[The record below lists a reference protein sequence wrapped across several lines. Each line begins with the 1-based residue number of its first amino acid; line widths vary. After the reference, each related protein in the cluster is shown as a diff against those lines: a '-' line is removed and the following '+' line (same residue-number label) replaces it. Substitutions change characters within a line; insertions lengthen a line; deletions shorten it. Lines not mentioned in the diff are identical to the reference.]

1 MSAWSYR
8 TAVRRMARGIKIG
21 AKGRGRNCVLFWIL
35 LHSGYRSVLFAVF
48 DDFLTFRGCSVKL
61 ATLADRLYFDKKD
74 YELLGIVN
82 DVLQD
87 DDAPNLKSLL
97 TPYLHPHGIKEM
109 AATTGLRIAYAVVR
123 LFRSLERTDVE
134 ERLRTL
140 RALREEIYS
149 MSGVALRNNTARVL
163 LQIMK
168 ELVRAED
175 EGVKLELARDFR
187 DAATG
192 RPRAIARQ
200 LRMYHLVEMPEAWNQ
215 IAFDDHVHDANTKGR
230 KSATHLI
237 MDAWIKGIRRLRV
250 IYYNSL
256 TPEVAEELMRAA
268 EIMEVDVR
276 VGLEFSP
283 RFRGR
288 YIRLIWTPRGFTDT
302 RDFLE
307 FIRQPDV
314 REFMDEGRRASD
326 FKQAYIF
333 AMLEA
338 FNARH
343 RLEINRRFGVLM
355 PELSPDDLLHLVGT
369 GQPSLHHLGKLIHDS
384 LLPLFRERLDDLHDC
399 CAFGGDA
406 QRRAAQELAADM
418 NRFDTEAIIEGY
430 LRPALNPDL
439 FNPFVPTDDDQAP
452 PLLRASLP
460 ELLVRLERLHARFRI
475 TLGISGL
482 WAEDVLELLDQARG
496 RITRLEAFNFK
507 DAAYGRCPDQG
518 HILELQSA
526 LNSGNAVRLKRC
538 VMDIVHRVEDDP
550 ERDPDQKAALRKI
563 LEELEHFR
571 GYYRNTMLKS
581 RIGTDSTGGSAKVPG
596 MGLVVVDSLP
606 KKSRRQVEHLG
617 GKFHNR
623 LEDVGESPPVRT
635 PVPLQGP
642 SRGGVAN
649 SGRRCIP
656 IRIDLALRRTY
667 SPGRR
672 GQDQIYCLGLG
683 LGEQAAQSFWRRLF
697 RPVTEEWLVEGYR
710 CVPPHQ
716 SNIRLL
722 GGYANEADK
731 KLILDCAAVSKA
743 RERPH
748 SRYLNT
754 HLKNG
759 LKILCGFVPAF
770 ATFALT
776 KDWWVLAYFG
786 ALIWFGITG
795 VRNII
800 QAVLGAGGLRRTP
813 FLHWSEYVK
822 WNRIADS
829 LMYTGFSVPLLDLLV
844 KTMLLDRGMGITTE
858 SGPLALYTVMAL
870 VNGLYLAG
878 HNLFRGLPKAAAVGN
893 LFRTVLSI
901 PLALLLNFL
910 VGFALGAAGVPAVGA
925 VLQNWAAVISK
936 LASDIVAGF
945 IEGLAD
951 RAVNFRERTLDYAAK
966 LRRMFDV
973 YASLELRNPDTEVL
987 SVLEKPE
994 RFVCAATREEE
1005 SLNQAVIVNA
1015 LDLMYFWMYQ
1025 PRARHVLER
1034 LMRQMSQ
1041 EERRVF
1047 LLSQYVLQ
1055 RERDISQLFLDGLVG
1070 KNFSRALAFY
1080 LHNWRDY
1087 LEDLQRMAI
1096 RLPSAEKVASQTH

>member
-1 MSAWSYR
+1 MKLS
-8 TAVRRMARGIKIG
+8 
-21 AKGRGRNCVLFWIL
+21 
-35 LHSGYRSVLFAVF
+35 
-48 DDFLTFRGCSVKL
+48 TFV
-61 ATLADRLYFDKKD
+61 DRLYFDRKD
-74 YELLGIVN
+74 FELLAIVN
-82 DVLQD
+82 DVLQGED
-87 DDAPNLKSLL
+87 EPNLKSLL

-109 AATTGLRIAYAVVR
+109 AASTGLRVAYAVVR
-123 LFRSLERTDVE
+123 LFRSLERSDVE

-140 RALREEIYS
+140 QALREEIFS

-175 EGVKLELARDFR
+175 ESAKLQLARDFR

-200 LRMYHLVEMPEAWNQ
+200 LRKYHLVEMPEAWNQ

-288 YIRLIWTPRGFTDT
+288 YLRLIWTPRGFTDT
-302 RDFLE
+302 RDFLG

-314 REFMDEGRRASD
+314 QEFMDEGRRASD
-326 FKQAYIF
+326 FKQAYVF
-333 AMLEA
+333 AVLDA
-338 FNARH
+338 FNETH
-343 RLEINRRFGVLM
+343 RLEITRRFGVLM
-355 PELSPDDLLHLVGT
+355 PELSRDDLLHLVGT

-384 LLPLFRERLDDLHDC
+384 LLSLFRERLDDLHEC
-399 CAFGGDA
+399 CAFGGDD
-406 QRRAAQELAADM
+406 QRRAAMELAEDM
-418 NRFDTEAIIEGY
+418 NRFDAEAVIEGY
-430 LRPALNPDL
+430 LRPARNPKL
-439 FNPFVPTDDDQAP
+439 FNPFVPADDDQAP
-452 PLLRASLP
+452 SLLRASLP
-460 ELLVRLERLHARFRI
+460 ELLARLERLHARFRI
-475 TLGISGL
+475 TLGLSGL

-496 RITRLEAFNFK
+496 RITRLESFNFK
-507 DAAYGRCPDQG
+507 DAVYGRCPD
-518 HILELQSA
+518 HVRILELQAA
-526 LNSGNAVRLKRC
+526 LNSGNAVRLKRL
-538 VMDIVHRVEDDP
+538 VMDIVHRVEGDP
-550 ERDPDQKAALRKI
+550 ERDSGQKAALRKI

-581 RIGTDSTGGSAKVPG
+581 RIGTDSTGGSAKIPG
-596 MGLVVVDSLP
+596 MGLVVVDTLP
-606 KKSRRQVEHLG
+606 KKSRRQVEHLRG
-617 GKFHNR
+617 EPENR
-623 LEDVGESPPVRT
+623 LGSAHGSTPLNALGTVQES
-635 PVPLQGP
+635 
-642 SRGGVAN
+642 SRACVSGN
-649 SGRRCIP
+649 GRRCIP
-656 IRIDLALRRTY
+656 IRIDVALRRTY
-667 SPGRR
+667 SLGRR
-672 GQDQIYCLGLG
+672 NQGQSRCLGLG
-683 LGEQAAQSFWRRLF
+683 FGLGEQVTRSLSRRLL
-697 RPVTEEWLVEGYR
+697 RPVSEEWLVEGYR
-710 CVPPHQ
+710 CVPPDQ

-722 GGYANEADK
+722 GGYASEEEK
-731 KLILDCAAVSKA
+731 KLRLDCTATSKA
-743 RERPH
+743 KERPH

-754 HLKNG
+754 HLKNW

-822 WNRIADS
+822 WNRISDS

-844 KTMLLDRGMGITTE
+844 KTMLLDRGMGITAE
-858 SGPLALYTVMAL
+858 SGPMALYAVMAV

-893 LFRTVLSI
+893 LFRTILSI
-901 PLALLLNFL
+901 PLALILNFL
-910 VGFALGAAGVPAVGA
+910 LGFALGAAGVPAVGV

-951 RAVNFRERTLDYAAK
+951 RAVNFRERSLDYAAK

-973 YASLELRNPDTEVL
+973 YAGLELRHPDTEVL

-1005 SLNQAVIVNA
+1005 SLNLAVIVNA

-1080 LHNWRDY
+1080 LHGWRGY
-1087 LEDLQRMAI
+1087 LEDIQRLAVH
-1096 RLPSAEKVASQTH
+1096 LPSAERGGRPASC

>member
-1 MSAWSYR
+1 M
-8 TAVRRMARGIKIG
+8 
-21 AKGRGRNCVLFWIL
+21 
-35 LHSGYRSVLFAVF
+35 
-48 DDFLTFRGCSVKL
+48 
-61 ATLADRLYFDKKD
+61 DRLYFDRKD
-74 YELLGIVN
+74 FELLAIVN
-82 DVLQD
+82 DVLQGED
-87 DDAPNLKSLL
+87 EPNLKSLL

-109 AATTGLRIAYAVVR
+109 AASTGLRVAYAVVR
-123 LFRSLERTDVE
+123 LFRSLERSDVE

-140 RALREEIYS
+140 RALREEIFS

-175 EGVKLELARDFR
+175 EGVKLQLARDFR

-200 LRMYHLVEMPEAWNQ
+200 LRKYHLVEMPEAWNQ

-250 IYYNSL
+250 IYYNFL

-288 YIRLIWTPRGFTDT
+288 YLRLIWTPRGFTDT

-314 REFMDEGRRASD
+314 QEFMGEGRRASD
-326 FKQAYIF
+326 FKQAYVF
-333 AMLEA
+333 AVLDA
-338 FNARH
+338 FNVTH

-355 PELSPDDLLHLVGT
+355 PELSRDDLLHLVGT

-384 LLPLFRERLDDLHDC
+384 LLSLFRERLDDLHEC

-406 QRRAAQELAADM
+406 QRRAAMELAEEM
-418 NRFDTEAIIEGY
+418 NRFDAEVVIEDY
-430 LRPALNPDL
+430 LRPARNPKL
-439 FNPFVPTDDDQAP
+439 FNPFVPADDDQAP
-452 PLLRASLP
+452 LLLRASLP
-460 ELLVRLERLHARFRI
+460 ELLAHLERLHARFRI
-475 TLGISGL
+475 TLGLSGL
-482 WAEDVLELLDQARG
+482 WAEDVLELLGQARG
-496 RITRLEAFNFK
+496 RITRLESFNFK
-507 DAAYGRCPDQG
+507 DAAYGRCPDQIR
-518 HILELQSA
+518 ILELQSA

-538 VMDIVHRVEDDP
+538 VMDIVYRAEDDL
-550 ERDPDQKAALRKI
+550 ERDPGQKAALRKI

-596 MGLVVVDSLP
+596 MGLVVVDTLP
-606 KKSRRQVEHLG
+606 KKSRRQVERLG
-617 GKFHNR
+617 GEPEKA
-623 LEDVGESPPVRT
+623 LEAIVGRNSASGPVALQES
-635 PVPLQGP
+635 
-642 SRGGVAN
+642 SRGCITGN
-649 SGRRCIP
+649 GRRCIP
-656 IRIDLALRRTY
+656 IRIDVALRRTY
-667 SPGRR
+667 SPGHS
-672 GQDQIYCLGLG
+672 GQGQSPCLGMG
-683 LGEQAAQSFWRRLF
+683 LRENAPRSFWCRLF

-710 CVPPHQ
+710 FVPPDQ

-722 GGYANEADK
+722 GGYAREEEK
-731 KLILDCAAVSKA
+731 KLRLDCAAASKDK
-743 RERPH
+743 ECPH
-748 SRYLNT
+748 PRYLNT
-754 HLKNG
+754 HLKNW

-844 KTMLLDRGMGITTE
+844 KTMLLDRGMGITVE
-858 SGPLALYTVMAL
+858 SGPVALYAVMAV
-870 VNGLYLAG
+870 VNGMYLAG

-893 LFRTVLSI
+893 LFRTILSI
-901 PLALLLNFL
+901 PLALVLNFL
-910 VGFALGAAGVPAVGA
+910 LGFALGAAGVPAVGM

-951 RAVNFRERTLDYAAK
+951 RAVNFRERTLDYTAK
-966 LRRMFDV
+966 LRQMFDV
-973 YASLELRNPDTEVL
+973 YASLELRHPDSEVL

-1005 SLNQAVIVNA
+1005 SLNLAVVVNA

-1025 PRARHVLER
+1025 PRARHVLEW

-1080 LHNWRDY
+1080 LHGWREY
-1087 LEDLQRMAI
+1087 LEDIQRLAVH
-1096 RLPSAEKVASQTH
+1096 LPSAERSARPAP

>member
-1 MSAWSYR
+1 MPS
-8 TAVRRMARGIKIG
+8 
-21 AKGRGRNCVLFWIL
+21 
-35 LHSGYRSVLFAVF
+35 
-48 DDFLTFRGCSVKL
+48 
-61 ATLADRLYFDKKD
+61 TLVDRLYYDRKD
-74 YELLGIVN
+74 FELLAIVN
-82 DVLQD
+82 DVLLGED
-87 DDAPNLKSLL
+87 EPNLKSLL

-109 AATTGLRIAYAVVR
+109 AASTGLRVAYAVVR
-123 LFRSLERTDVE
+123 LFRSLERSDVE

-140 RALREEIYS
+140 RALREEIFS

-175 EGVKLELARDFR
+175 ESTKLQLARDFR

-200 LRMYHLVEMPEAWNQ
+200 LRKYHLVEMPEAWNQ

-288 YIRLIWTPRGFTDT
+288 YLRLIWTPRGFTDT

-314 REFMDEGRRASD
+314 QEFMDEGRRASD
-326 FKQAYIF
+326 FKQAYVF
-333 AMLEA
+333 AVLDA
-338 FNARH
+338 FNATH

-355 PELSPDDLLHLVGT
+355 PELSKDDLLHLVGT

-384 LLPLFRERLDDLHDC
+384 LLSLFRERLDDLHEC

-406 QRRAAQELAADM
+406 QRRAAMELAEDM
-418 NRFDTEAIIEGY
+418 NRFDAEAVIEGY
-430 LRPALNPDL
+430 LRPARNPNL
-439 FNPFVPTDDDQAP
+439 FNPFIPADNDQAP
-452 PLLRASLP
+452 SLLRASLP
-460 ELLVRLERLHARFRI
+460 ELLARLERLHARFRI
-475 TLGISGL
+475 TLGLSGL

-507 DAAYGRCPDQG
+507 DAAYGRCPDQVR
-518 HILELQSA
+518 ILELQTA

-550 ERDPDQKAALRKI
+550 ESDPDQKAALRKI

-596 MGLVVVDSLP
+596 MGLVVVDTLP
-606 KKSRRQVEHLG
+606 KKSRRQLERLRGEPENNLG
-617 GKFHNR
+617 SVQGGAFAGAP
-623 LEDVGESPPVRT
+623 GEIQKPPR
-635 PVPLQGP
+635 
-642 SRGGVAN
+642 ACAAEN
-649 SGRRCIP
+649 GRRCIP
-656 IRIDLALRRTY
+656 IRIDVALRRTY

-672 GQDQIYCLGLG
+672 KQGQNQCLGLG
-683 LGEQAAQSFWRRLF
+683 PGEQATQNFWRRLL
-697 RPVTEEWLVEGYR
+697 RPVKEEWLVEGYR
-710 CVPPHQ
+710 CVPPDQ

-722 GGYANEADK
+722 GGYANDEEK
-731 KLILDCAAVSKA
+731 KLFLDCAAAAKA
-743 RERPH
+743 KERPH
-748 SRYLNT
+748 PRYLNT
-754 HLKNG
+754 HLKNC

-844 KTMLLDRGMGITTE
+844 KTMLLDRGMGITAE
-858 SGPLALYTVMAL
+858 SGPLALYAVMAV

-878 HNLFRGLPKAAAVGN
+878 HNLFRGLPKVAAVGN
-893 LFRTVLSI
+893 LFRTILSI
-901 PLALLLNFL
+901 PLALVLNFL
-910 VGFALGAAGVPAVGA
+910 LGFALGAAGVPAVGV

-951 RAVNFRERTLDYAAK
+951 RAVNFRERSLDYAAK

-973 YASLELRNPDTEVL
+973 YAGLELRHPDTEVL

-1005 SLNQAVIVNA
+1005 SLNLAVIVNA

-1080 LHNWRDY
+1080 LHGWRGY
-1087 LEDLQRMAI
+1087 LEDIQRLAVH
-1096 RLPSAEKVASQTH
+1096 LPSGEKGGRPAPC